1 MDKRITRIVG
11 WIKDYADQAE
21 KAGLVVGVSGGV
33 DSALTST
40 LCCMTG
46 KLVFAVTMPLRSKE
60 RDVQLAEYHL
70 DWLENRFPDNLC
82 QKVIPLDEPF
92 KELKGAVALKK
103 VDGEYMNKT
112 PLSAHA
118 DANTKSRL
126 RMTCLYHVAACV
138 GGLVVGTG
146 NKVED
151 FGVGFFTKWGDGGVD
166 LSPIGDLMKSEVRE
180 LAAELEIPEEIITQA
195 PTDGLWEDGRTDED
209 QLQISY
215 EEIERCM
222 RGEEVSKDVQG
233 RFKALQDASRHK
245 MEPIPVCRMDDGWE
259 F

>member
-1 MDKRITRIVG
+1 MDKRITRIIE
-11 WIKDYADQAE
+11 WLKDYADQAE
-21 KAGLVVGVSGGV
+21 KDDLVVGVSGGV

-46 KLVFAVTMPLRSKE
+46 LDVYALSIPIRNQKEDKSKSTLQLRWLKDRYPITCYALVFPLEETFNAFRSGVGSQGFE
-60 RDVQLAEYHL
+60 
-70 DWLENRFPDNLC
+70 
-82 QKVIPLDEPF
+82 
-92 KELKGAVALKK
+92 
-103 VDGEYMNKT
+103 T
-112 PLSAHA
+112 PHA

-126 RMTCLYHVAACV
+126 RMMCLYYVAACID
-138 GGLVVGTG
+138 GLVVGTG

-180 LAAELEIPEEIITQA
+180 LAEELEIPEEIITQD

>member
-1 MDKRITRIVG
+1 MDKRIARIVE
-11 WIKDYADQAE
+11 WLKDYADQAG
-21 KAGLVVGVSGGV
+21 KDSLVVGVSGGV

-46 KLVFAVTMPLRSKE
+46 KVVFAVTMPLRSKPQD
-60 RDVQLAEYHL
+60 RGLALDHL
-70 DWLENRFPDNLC
+70 DWLENRFPDDLC
-82 QKVIPLDEPF
+82 QMVIPLDEPF
-92 KELKGAVALKK
+92 KELKGAVAFMK
-103 VDGEYMNKT
+103 ET
-112 PLSAHA
+112 QSSPHA

-126 RMTCLYHVAACV
+126 RMTCLYHLAACID
-138 GGLVVGTG
+138 GLVVGTG

-222 RGEEVSKDVQG
+222 RGEEVSKGVQG
-233 RFKALQDASRHK
+233 RFKILQDASRHK

>member
-1 MDKRITRIVG
+1 MDKRITRIIE
-11 WIKDYADQAE
+11 WLKDYADQAG

-46 KLVFAVTMPLRSKE
+46 KVVFAVTMPLRSKPQD
-60 RDVQLAEYHL
+60 RGLALDHL
-70 DWLENRFPDNLC
+70 DWLENRFPDDLC
-82 QKVIPLDEPF
+82 QMVIPLDEPF
-92 KELKGAVALKK
+92 KELKGAVAFMK
-103 VDGEYMNKT
+103 ET
-112 PLSAHA
+112 QSSPHA

-126 RMTCLYHVAACV
+126 RMTCLYHVAACID
-138 GGLVVGTG
+138 GLVVGTG

-180 LAAELEIPEEIITQA
+180 LAEELEIPEEIITQD

-222 RGEEVSKDVQG
+222 RGEEVSKGVQG
-233 RFKALQDASRHK
+233 RFKTLQDASRHK

>member
-11 WIKDYADQAE
+11 WIKDYAEQAG
-21 KAGLVVGVSGGV
+21 KDSLVVGVSGGV

-82 QKVIPLDEPF
+82 QRVIPLDEPF

-112 PLSAHA
+112 PLSTHA

-138 GGLVVGTG
+138 DGLVVGTG

-180 LAAELEIPEEIITQA
+180 LAAELEIPEEIITQD

-222 RGEEVSKDVQG
+222 RGEEVSKGVQG
-233 RFKALQDASRHK
+233 RFKILQDASRHK

>member
-1 MDKRITRIVG
+1 MDKRIKRIVD
-11 WIKDYADQAE
+11 WIEGYAGN
-21 KAGLVVGVSGGV
+21 AGKEVLVVGVSGGV

-46 KLVFAVTMPLRSKE
+46 LEVFAVTMPLKS
-60 RDVQLAEYHL
+60 RDQDQWKARGHL
-70 DWLENRFPDNLC
+70 EWLDEKFPG
-82 QKVIPLDEPF
+82 KVHVTVLPLDGVFVEFEEAFRP
-92 KELKGAVALKK
+92 EDYPVH
-103 VDGEYMNKT
+103 
-112 PLSAHA
+112 PLRMFSEHVHA
-118 DANTKSRL
+118 SANTKSRL
-126 RMTCLYHVAACV
+126 RMVCLYHIAGCV
-138 GGLVVGTG
+138 DGLVVGTG

-180 LAAELEIPEEIITQA
+180 LAAELEIPEEIITQD

>member
-11 WIKDYADQAE
+11 WIKDYAEQAG
-21 KAGLVVGVSGGV
+21 KDSLVVGVSGGV

-82 QKVIPLDEPF
+82 QRVIPLDEPF
-92 KELKGAVALKK
+92 KELKGAVAF
-103 VDGEYMNKT
+103 MNKT
-112 PLSAHA
+112 PLSTHA

-126 RMTCLYHVAACV
+126 RMTCLYHLAACID
-138 GGLVVGTG
+138 GLVVGTG

-222 RGEEVSKDVQG
+222 RGEEVSKGVQG

>member
-1 MDKRITRIVG
+1 MDKRIARIIE
-11 WIKDYADQAE
+11 WLKDYADQAG
-21 KAGLVVGVSGGV
+21 KDDLVVGVSGGV

-46 KLVFAVTMPLRSKE
+46 KVVFAVTMPLRSKPQD
-60 RDVQLAEYHL
+60 RGLALDHL
-70 DWLENRFPDNLC
+70 DWLENRFSDNLC
-82 QKVIPLDEPF
+82 QMVIPLDEPF
-92 KELKGAVALKK
+92 KELKGAVAFMK
-103 VDGEYMNKT
+103 ET
-112 PLSAHA
+112 QSSPHA

-126 RMTCLYHVAACV
+126 RMTCLYHLAACID
-138 GGLVVGTG
+138 GLVVGTG

-222 RGEEVSKDVQG
+222 RGEEVSKGVQG
-233 RFKALQDASRHK
+233 RFKILQDASRHK

>member
-1 MDKRITRIVG
+1 MDKRITRIVE

-46 KLVFAVTMPLRSKE
+46 LKVFAVTMPLRSKE

-70 DWLENRFPDNLC
+70 DWLENRFPDNLW
-82 QKVIPLDEPF
+82 QMVIPLDEPF
-92 KELKGAVALKK
+92 KELKKAQGYFYGVVAF
-103 VDGEYMNKT
+103 MNKT
-112 PLSAHA
+112 PLSTHA

-126 RMTCLYHVAACV
+126 RMTCLYHVAASV

-180 LAAELEIPEEIITQA
+180 LAEELEIPEEIITQD

-209 QLQISY
+209 QLQMSY
-215 EEIERCM
+215 EDLERCM
-222 RGEEVSKDVQG
+222 KGEGVGEEKKS
-233 RFKALQDASRHK
+233 RYEALRRLNRHK
-245 MEPIPVCRMDDGWE
+245 MEPVPVCRMEDWE